1 MTKLHVTVC
10 FCNRRKNAGK
20 EQPAS
25 LPEAPQPAPAKPGVS
40 LKQLLKESNKAAKE
54 KHGCGADAPH
64 ELAARPLQTLPAC
77 FLKMVFLHTMFS
89 KELSSL
95 SLLLFWSRS
104 GAPDK
109 AALHPLHI
117 NTLKVTSVGRLKEDG
132 QQELSAVRVPASDLA
147 GPVEVHGCCFAT
159 GAMHACPMKS
169 WQRELDILVTGL

>member
-1 MTKLHVTVC
+1 MTKLHITVC

-64 ELAARPLQTLPAC
+64 ELAARPPQTLPGC
-77 FLKMVFLHTMFS
+77 FSRVFLHTMFC

-104 GAPDK
+104 VAPDK

-117 NTLKVTSVGRLKEDG
+117 NTLKVISVGRLKEDG
-132 QQELSAVRVPASDLA
+132 QQDLSAVRVLASDLA
-147 GPVEVHGCCFAT
+147 GPLGVYGCCFST
-159 GAMHACPMKS
+159 GAMHACPIKS
-169 WQRELDILVTGL
+169 WHCELDILGTAL